1 MINIYVIQK
10 ALARARSLSH
20 VRIFVTPWTRAC
32 QAPLSMEFS
41 RQEDWSKLLVST
53 PGDFPDPG
61 IEPTSLAYPVLASM
75 GRTVIKNSEDVIID
89 RIF

>member
-1 MINIYVIQK
+1 
-10 ALARARSLSH
+10 
-20 VRIFVTPWTRAC
+20 
-32 QAPLSMEFS
+32 MEFS